1 MSRRLFFVVLAVI
14 SFIGVFFAGYD
25 KSGAVSFFDKLEEL
39 EKEYGIDQRDAV
51 NDFISS
57 HPTAKE
63 RRERILKID

>member
-1 MSRRLFFVVLAVI
+1 VMLMQR
-14 SFIGVFFAGYD
+14 AGYN
-25 KSGAVSFFDKLEEL
+25 KLGAVSFFDKLEKL

-63 RRERILKID
+63 RREKVLKMK